1 LVAASNGKDRKLAPL
16 DNRFSVVILEGE
28 GKCIAIMHDIK
39 GKDYGVEIVSIRF
52 CDDKVQVPDDQNRV

>member
-1 LVAASNGKDRKLAPL
+1 
-16 DNRFSVVILEGE
+16 VVILEGE